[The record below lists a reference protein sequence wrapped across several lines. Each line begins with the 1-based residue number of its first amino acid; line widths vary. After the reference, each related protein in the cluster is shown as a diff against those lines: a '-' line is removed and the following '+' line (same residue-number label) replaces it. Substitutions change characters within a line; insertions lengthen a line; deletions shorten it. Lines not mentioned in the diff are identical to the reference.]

1 MFLFL
6 YPKPTSDVA
15 ENTEE
20 IRDADPM
27 DSAAKDIWR
36 RFFFAEHS
44 RRWCDKINRKHQP
57 IPFAAAVKVPFV
69 VSPLCR
75 RRVRHCLRRAR
86 ALYKILC

>member
-36 RFFFAEHS
+36 RFFF
-44 RRWCDKINRKHQP
+44 C
-57 IPFAAAVKVPFV
+57 
-69 VSPLCR
+69 
-75 RRVRHCLRRAR
+75 R
-86 ALYKILC
+86 ALEVMVRQN